1 MAGAIALWGR
11 ASLIWTCRCFKNNY
25 VKRISEHFNVQFRVE
40 VFNILNHTNF
50 NPPTANLQVFNGD
63 GSTGGLTPGL
73 LDTTS
78 TTSRQ
83 VQFAVKVIW

>member
-1 MAGAIALWGR
+1 MGPGLIELDS
-11 ASLIWTCRCFKNNY
+11 SLVKNNY
-25 VKRISEHFNVQFRVE
+25 ISRISEQFNVQFRLE

-50 NPPTANLQVFNGD
+50 NPPTSNSQVFNGD

-73 LDTTS
+73 LDSTA

-83 VQFAVKVIW
+83 IQAAIKVIW